1 MRLGRFMGGKKI
13 EVEKSLYVG
22 TRVGSAVNASFA
34 CGAQCDVEEA
44 RQGTMT
50 GGEIRYR
57 QLEDH
62 RKLG

>member
-1 MRLGRFMGGKKI
+1 M
-13 EVEKSLYVG
+13 EKSLYVG

-44 RQGTMT
+44 RQGEMT

-57 QLEDH
+57 RLDDY